1 MAKKAEQE
9 LRDETVE
16 DGLPHIRACVVRE
29 VRGEN
34 GNLRGVLI
42 CFAPLEDH
50 LWLILD
56 RSFEP
61 NDELAVYYPEELP
74 ALKTKSLKDLR
85 AIHMTKLE
93 FPGARRAK
101 KESERG

>member
-34 GNLRGVLI
+34 GNLRGVLG
-42 CFAPLEDH
+42 E
-50 LWLILD
+50 
-56 RSFEP
+56 
-61 NDELAVYYPEELP
+61 
-74 ALKTKSLKDLR
+74 
-85 AIHMTKLE
+85 
-93 FPGARRAK
+93 GA
-101 KESERG
+101 

>member
-1 MAKKAEQE
+1 MAKNVEKGLIDKTVQE
-9 LRDETVE
+9 DLH
-16 DGLPHIRACVVRE
+16 LIRAWVFRE

-34 GNLRGVLI
+34 ENLRGVLI
-42 CFAPLEDH
+42 CSAPLANH

-56 RSFEP
+56 RSLEP

-74 ALKTKSLKDLR
+74 ALQTKSLEDLR

-93 FPGARRAK
+93 TPRARNVQKR
-101 KESERG
+101 R

>member
-1 MAKKAEQE
+1 MVKKAEKELSDKTVQE
-9 LRDETVE
+9 D
-16 DGLPHIRACVVRE
+16 LPLIRAWVVRE

-42 CFAPLEDH
+42 CSAPLEDH

-74 ALKTKSLKDLR
+74 ALKTKSLEDLR

-93 FPGARRAK
+93 LR
-101 KESERG
+101 SRGLIKPAED

>member
-1 MAKKAEQE
+1 MAKKVEKKLGDKTVQE
-9 LRDETVE
+9 D
-16 DGLPHIRACVVRE
+16 LPLIRAWVVRE

-42 CFAPLEDH
+42 CSAPLEDH

-74 ALKTKSLKDLR
+74 ALKTKSLEDQR
-85 AIHMTKLE
+85 TIHMTKLE
-93 FPGARRAK
+93 TPRAGTVQKRR
-101 KESERG
+101 

>member
-1 MAKKAEQE
+1 MAKKVENE
-9 LRDETVE
+9 LSAKTFHE
-16 DGLPHIRACVVRE
+16 DLPLLRAWVVRE

-42 CFAPLEDH
+42 CSAPLEDH

-61 NDELAVYYPEELP
+61 NDKWAIYYTEELSI
-74 ALKTKSLKDLR
+74 LKTKILEDQR
-85 AIHMTKLE
+85 VIHMTKLE
-93 FPGARRAK
+93 FPGAK
-101 KESERG
+101 VVK